1 MQRLRFLTAVVA
13 LLILAGLSRAA
24 DNAPTLMTAQGAV
37 DKVEKDTL
45 TVRPRGPDGK
55 FEKALALKLT
65 GTSKIS
71 TVTVQMRAGKPVLV
85 QKETDA
91 KDLAAKQGIAVIY
104 TTGPSGTVLL
114 AAVVQP

>member
-1 MQRLRFLTAVVA
+1 MQPLRFLTAVVA
-13 LLILAGLSRAA
+13 LLILAGLTRAA
-24 DNAPTLMTAQGAV
+24 DNAPSLLTAQGTV

-45 TVRPRGPDGK
+45 TIRPRGPDGK
-55 FEKALALKLT
+55 FEKALTVKLT

-71 TVTVQMRAGKPVLV
+71 TLTVQMRAGKPVLV

-91 KDLAAKQGIAVIY
+91 KDLATKQGIAVIY